1 MDELKKQVAEYVKKK
16 TERGKGLN
24 TMRDIV
30 RSLKEYDKRE
40 VRKAVQGL
48 IEDDVL
54 AYWSSG
60 STTYFRLA
68 GYEPGQEGLTD
79 GKGLTDD

>member
-1 MDELKKQVAEYVKKK
+1 MEELKEQVEAFVKKK

-24 TMRDIV
+24 TMRDIAN
-30 RSLKEYDKRE
+30 SLKEYDRRE

-48 IEDDVL
+48 IEDGVL
-54 AYWSSG
+54 DYWSSG
-60 STTYFRLA
+60 STTYIRLA

-79 GKGLTDD
+79 GKGLTDG

>member
-1 MDELKKQVAEYVKKK
+1 MDEALKQQVADFVKKK

-24 TMRDIV
+24 SMRDIV
-30 RSLKEYDKRE
+30 KALKEFDKRD
-40 VRKAVQGL
+40 VRKAVQAL

-60 STTYFRLA
+60 STTYIRLA
-68 GYEPGQEGLTD
+68 GYEPGEEGLTD
-79 GKGLTDD
+79 T

>member
-1 MDELKKQVAEYVKKK
+1 MDELKEQVEEYVKKK

-30 RSLKEYDKRE
+30 KSLKEYDKRE

-48 IEDDVL
+48 IEDGVL

-79 GKGLTDD
+79 GKGLTDE

>member
-1 MDELKKQVAEYVKKK
+1 MAEIEEQVAEYVKKK

-30 RSLKEYDKRE
+30 KAMKEYDKRE

-60 STTYFRLA
+60 STTYIRLA
-68 GYEPGQEGLTD
+68 GYEPGEEGLTD
-79 GKGLTDD
+79 E